1 MRLIKRYS
9 NRKLYDT
16 QEKRYISLGHVAA
29 LIRAGEEVQI
39 LDHQSGEDLT
49 AATLARILQRKSLP
63 PPFLRSLIR
72 LGGDAWEYLR
82 ASLDEA
88 RLEPLVSRG
97 ETALEE
103 AQRLSEE
110 LAASA
115 LRRRQ
120 NLEVATM
127 IKSIWRGRR
136 LVRSKARNAARLAN
150 EAVVSCSSAMRRSR
164 IPEREK
170 IQSSLV
176 STNCAI

>member
-16 QEKRYISLGHVAA
+16 EKRRYVSLGDVAA

-39 LDHQSGEDLT
+39 LDHQSGKDLT
-49 AATLARILQRKSLP
+49 AATLARILQRGSLP

-72 LGGDAWEYLR
+72 IGGDSLR

-97 ETALEE
+97 ETALEGV
-103 AQRLSEE
+103 QRLSEE
-110 LAASA
+110 LAAHA

-120 NLEVATM
+120 NLEAATLRKVEGALERWQ
-127 IKSIWRGRR
+127 IPTRDDLQR
-136 LVRSKARNAARLAN
+136 LEARLK
-150 EAVVSCSSAMRRSR
+150 ELSH
-164 IPEREK
+164 K
-170 IQSSLV
+170 LDSLLATPQEE
-176 STNCAI
+176 S

>member
-1 MRLIKRYS
+1 LRLIKRYS

-16 QEKRYISLGHVAA
+16 QEKRYISLRDVAA

-49 AATLARILQRKSLP
+49 ATTLARILQRRSLP
-63 PPFLRSLIR
+63 LPFLRSLIR
-72 LGGDAWEYLR
+72 IGGDTLR
-82 ASLDEA
+82 AYLEEA

-110 LAASA
+110 MAAYA

-120 NLEVATM
+120 NLEAATM
-127 IKSIWRGRR
+127 NKLEMALERWQIPTRDDLQR
-136 LVRSKARNAARLAN
+136 L
-150 EAVVSCSSAMRRSR
+150 EAQL
-164 IPEREK
+164 EK
-170 IQSSLV
+170 LTRKVDSLLPGPQEE
-176 STNCAI
+176 N

>member
-1 MRLIKRYS
+1 LRLIKRYS

-16 QEKRYISLGHVAA
+16 QEKRYVSLEHVAA

-49 AATLARILQRKSLP
+49 AATLARILQRRSLP

-72 LGGDAWEYLR
+72 IGGDTWEYLR

-110 LAASA
+110 LAAYA

-120 NLEVATM
+120 NLDAATM
-127 IKSIWRGRR
+127 IKVEGALERWEIPTGDDLQR
-136 LVRSKARNAARLAN
+136 LEARLKELSRKLDSLLA
-150 EAVVSCSSAMRRSR
+150 SSQEES
-164 IPEREK
+164 
-170 IQSSLV
+170 
-176 STNCAI
+176 

>member
-16 QEKRYISLGHVAA
+16 QEKRYVSLGDVAA

-72 LGGDAWEYLR
+72 IGGDAWEYLR
-82 ASLDEA
+82 VSLDEA

-110 LAASA
+110 LAAYA

-120 NLEVATM
+120 NLEAATM
-127 IKSIWRGRR
+127 IKVEGALERWQIPTRDDLQR
-136 LVRSKARNAARLAN
+136 LEARLK
-150 EAVVSCSSAMRRSR
+150 ELSHKVD
-164 IPEREK
+164 
-170 IQSSLV
+170 SLLA
-176 STNCAI
+176 SPQQES

>member
-1 MRLIKRYS
+1 LRLIKRYP

-16 QEKRYISLGHVAA
+16 EEKRYVSLGHVAA
-29 LIRAGEEVQI
+29 LIRGGEEVQI

-49 AATLARILQRKSLP
+49 GATLARILQREERNLP

-72 LGGDAWEYLR
+72 IGGDTWEYLR

-110 LAASA
+110 LAVYA

-120 NLEVATM
+120 NLEAATM
-127 IKSIWRGRR
+127 IKVEGALERWQIPTRDDLQR
-136 LVRSKARNAARLAN
+136 LEAQLKELSRKLDSLLASPQ
-150 EAVVSCSSAMRRSR
+150 EES
-164 IPEREK
+164 
-170 IQSSLV
+170 
-176 STNCAI
+176 

>member
-1 MRLIKRYS
+1 
-9 NRKLYDT
+9 
-16 QEKRYISLGHVAA
+16 VAA

-49 AATLARILQRKSLP
+49 AATLARILQRRSLP

-72 LGGDAWEYLR
+72 IGGDAWEYLR
-82 ASLDEA
+82 VSLDEA

-120 NLEVATM
+120 NLEAATM
-127 IKSIWRGRR
+127 IKVEGALERCQIPTRDDLQR
-136 LVRSKARNAARLAN
+136 LEARLK
-150 EAVVSCSSAMRRSR
+150 ELSH
-164 IPEREK
+164 K
-170 IQSSLV
+170 LDSLLA
-176 STNCAI
+176 SPQQES

>member
-16 QEKRYISLGHVAA
+16 QEKRYVSLGHVAA

-72 LGGDAWEYLR
+72 IGGDTWEYLR
-82 ASLDEA
+82 VSLDEA

-110 LAASA
+110 LATYA

-120 NLEVATM
+120 NLEAATM
-127 IKSIWRGRR
+127 IKVEGALERWQIPTRDDLQR
-136 LVRSKARNAARLAN
+136 LEARLK
-150 EAVVSCSSAMRRSR
+150 ELSH
-164 IPEREK
+164 K
-170 IQSSLV
+170 LDSLLATPQEE
-176 STNCAI
+176 S

>member
-16 QEKRYISLGHVAA
+16 QEKRYVSLGHVAA

-49 AATLARILQRKSLP
+49 AATLARILQRRSLP

-72 LGGDAWEYLR
+72 IGGDTLR
-82 ASLDEA
+82 AFLDEA
-88 RLEPLVSRG
+88 RLEPLASRG

-110 LAASA
+110 LAAYA

-120 NLEVATM
+120 NLEAATM
-127 IKSIWRGRR
+127 IKVEGALERWQIPTRDDLQR
-136 LVRSKARNAARLAN
+136 LEARLK
-150 EAVVSCSSAMRRSR
+150 ELSR
-164 IPEREK
+164 K
-170 IQSSLV
+170 LDSLLA
-176 STNCAI
+176 TPQEEN

>member
-1 MRLIKRYS
+1 
-9 NRKLYDT
+9 
-16 QEKRYISLGHVAA
+16 VAA

-49 AATLARILQRKSLP
+49 AATLARILQRRSLP

-72 LGGDAWEYLR
+72 IGGDTWEYLR

-110 LAASA
+110 LAAYA

-120 NLEVATM
+120 NLEAATV
-127 IKSIWRGRR
+127 IKVEGALERWEIPTGDDLQR
-136 LVRSKARNAARLAN
+136 LEARLKELSRKLDSLLA
-150 EAVVSCSSAMRRSR
+150 SSQEES
-164 IPEREK
+164 
-170 IQSSLV
+170 
-176 STNCAI
+176 

>member
-16 QEKRYISLGHVAA
+16 QEKRYVSLGHVAA

-49 AATLARILQRKSLP
+49 AATLARILQRRSLP

-72 LGGDAWEYLR
+72 IGGDTLR

-110 LAASA
+110 LAAYA
-115 LRRRQ
+115 RRRHLD
-120 NLEVATM
+120 LEATTM
-127 IKSIWRGRR
+127 IKVERALERWQIPTRDDLQR
-136 LVRSKARNAARLAN
+136 LEARLK
-150 EAVVSCSSAMRRSR
+150 ELSR
-164 IPEREK
+164 KLDSLLATPREE
-170 IQSSLV
+170 S
-176 STNCAI
+176 